1 MNGARA
7 LVTGATG
14 FIGRHVVDRL
24 LELGTQ
30 VAVVIRPGG
39 RLSDPWRGRV
49 AAIEC
54 VDWSETG
61 LRAALAPHPFD
72 TVFHVAAYGVAP
84 TDRDVDQILRINV
97 ALAPALVRLCRERGA
112 RMVATGTFSEY
123 GPPRDETPLT
133 EDAPLQSSKIYGASK
148 AAGGLVASALAAQL
162 GVGLRLLRLFKV
174 YGAGEAPHRLLPSLV
189 ASLPQGRRVPL
200 SAGTQVLD
208 FVYVKDVVEAC
219 LRADAHMAAQSQPS
233 AATWNVCTGTG
244 HSVRTFA
251 LKVAQALGAPANLLG
266 FGDIPMRPDD
276 EPWLVGSG
284 ERMHAAVGWRPAFDL
299 DAGVRDAVASLSAG
313 VPSSDL
319 AVRSPTA

>member
-1 MNGARA
+1 MSAPRV

-14 FIGRHVVDRL
+14 FIGRHVVDHL
-24 LELGTQ
+24 LEHGTQ
-30 VAVVIRPGG
+30 VAVVVRPGR
-39 RLSDPWRGRV
+39 RLSDAWRGRLV
-49 AAIEC
+49 AIEC
-54 VDWSETG
+54 ADWSEAG
-61 LRAALAPHPFD
+61 LRRALAAQAFD
-72 TVFHVAAYGVAP
+72 TVFHLAAYGVAP
-84 TDRDVDQILRINV
+84 TDRDVEQILRINF

-112 RMVATGTFSEY
+112 RMVVTGTFSEY

-133 EDAPLQSSKIYGASK
+133 EDSPLQSSKIYGASK

-189 ASLPQGRRVPL
+189 ASLPRGRRVPL

-219 LRADAHMAAQSQPS
+219 LRADADMAAQSRPS
-233 AATWNVCTGTG
+233 AATWNVCTGAG
-244 HSVRTFA
+244 HSVRMFA
-251 LKVAQALGAPANLLG
+251 LKVAQVMGVPAELLG

-284 ERMHAAVGWRPAFDL
+284 ERMHAAVGWRPAFGL
-299 DAGVRDAVASLSAG
+299 DAGVRDAVASLIAST
-313 VPSSDL
+313 
-319 AVRSPTA
+319 RSFA

>member
-1 MNGARA
+1 MSAPCV

-14 FIGRHVVDRL
+14 FIGRHVVDHL
-24 LELGTQ
+24 LERGMQ
-30 VAVVIRPGG
+30 VVAVIRPGRRLPDAWHG
-39 RLSDPWRGRV
+39 RL

-54 VDWSETG
+54 ADWSEPG
-61 LRAALAPHPFD
+61 LRRALAAQAFD
-72 TVFHVAAYGVAP
+72 TVFHLAAYGVAP
-84 TDRDVDQILRINV
+84 TARDVEQILRINV
-97 ALAPALVRLCRERGA
+97 ALAPVLVCLCRERGA
-112 RMVATGTFSEY
+112 RMVAMGTFSEY
-123 GPPRDETPLT
+123 APPRDQTPLT
-133 EDAPLQSSKIYGASK
+133 EDSPLHSAKIYGTSK

-219 LRADAHMAAQSQPS
+219 LRADADMAAQSRPS
-233 AATWNVCTGTG
+233 AATWNVCTGVG

-251 LKVAQALGAPANLLG
+251 LKVAQVMGVPAELLG

-284 ERMHAAVGWRPAFDL
+284 ERMYAATGWRPGFDL
-299 DAGVRDAVASLSAG
+299 DAGARDAVANASAG
-313 VPSSDL
+313 RLSDL
-319 AVRSPTA
+319 AVPAQTV